1 MNVIRKFIMIGS
13 QVQTCKIFG
22 CSERSLMRWVDK
34 YKSTNNITRKKRD
47 YKAYKITN
55 SHISFIKQQLKQNK
69 TITIDQLLVK
79 LKTKYPNLTLSRVHL
94 GRVVRDINI
103 TLKQT
108 RLRHVP
114 KTRYKKPIVI
124 KNQIKEFYS
133 KVKQYNLDDIICIDE
148 TSLNSFMIRR
158 KCYEELGKRCVVKT
172 ESQEVFKKYTGI
184 FAISSKG
191 VIGYEIYKKGG
202 IDSNRMVNFI
212 DKFINGKYKNK
223 LIILDNA
230 SSHRNQLVKDV
241 IKKDNKL
248 LYTVPYQHYTNA
260 IEGYFNV
267 LKSRLQKKKGLTY
280 NELVNNVKDVLDE
293 IPIYIY
299 KNLIKGAYDRNE
311 IYDVTIELKKSLIA
325 KYGKE
330 STNLGDEGGFVPCGI
345 QTNDQALTLLENSI
359 KNAGLTPNKDVF
371 VALDCAATEFYN
383 QETKLYEIED
393 DLFLHG
399 KDL

>member
-1 MNVIRKFIMIGS
+1 MD
-13 QVQTCKIFG
+13 
-22 CSERSLMRWVDK
+22 E
-34 YKSTNNITRKKRD
+34 
-47 YKAYKITN
+47 
-55 SHISFIKQQLKQNK
+55 
-69 TITIDQLLVK
+69 LLTK
-79 LKTKYPNLTLSRVHL
+79 LKTKYPDLTLSRVHL

-133 KVKQYNLDDIICIDE
+133 KVKQYSLDDIICIDE

-191 VIGYEIYKKGG
+191 VIGYEVYKKGG
-202 IDSNRMVNFI
+202 IDSNRMVDFI
-212 DKFINGKYKNK
+212 NKFINGKYKNK

-241 IKKDNKL
+241 IKKDNNL

-267 LKSRLQKKKGLTY
+267 LKSRLQKKKGLIY
-280 NELVNNVKDVLDE
+280 DELVNNVKYVLDE
-293 IPIYIY
+293 I
-299 KNLIKGAYDRNE
+299 
-311 IYDVTIELKKSLIA
+311 
-325 KYGKE
+325 
-330 STNLGDEGGFVPCGI
+330 TNTYL
-345 QTNDQALTLLENSI
+345 
-359 KNAGLTPNKDVF
+359 
-371 VALDCAATEFYN
+371 
-383 QETKLYEIED
+383 
-393 DLFLHG
+393 
-399 KDL
+399 